1 MVVREFNLGLSDF
14 DLNYLRWF
22 TKYCLLLVFN
32 TWTKGGGDFCSG
44 CPIVLCHVTI
54 THGLRPRTNLEVGHL
69 LMTYSGSV

>member
-44 CPIVLCHVTI
+44 CFSLPSCFHVI
-54 THGLRPRTNLEVGHL
+54 PLAAL
-69 LMTYSGSV
+69 